1 MDLSRLKWTKNIKDE
16 SRWAYETHVME
27 FPDARIF
34 ALHWKPKE
42 EVNANEPQEGDLL
55 LLHQRAR
62 VTHLVKVLDNQV
74 SQARQPDDWNYRVVK
89 AVWMPPSGKDW
100 YTLPHQKDIF
110 GFEIF
115 IMNGLVH
122 NLEVPGK
129 MAHFHERW
137 DSQGGLTA
145 FQQYLAGEL
154 AKIS

>member
-16 SRWAYETHVME
+16 NCWAYETHVME

-34 ALHWKPKE
+34 ALHWKSKE

-74 SQARQPDDWNYRVVK
+74 SQPRQSEDWIYRVVK
-89 AVWMPPSGKDW
+89 AVWMPPLGKNWD
-100 YTLPHQKDIF
+100 TLPHQRDIF

-115 IMNGLVH
+115 IMDGFVH
-122 NLEVPGK
+122 NLDVPSK
-129 MAHFHERW
+129 MCQFHDRW
-137 DSQGGLTA
+137 DSQGGLRA
-145 FQQYLAGEL
+145 FQQYVDQEL
-154 AKIS
+154 AKVS